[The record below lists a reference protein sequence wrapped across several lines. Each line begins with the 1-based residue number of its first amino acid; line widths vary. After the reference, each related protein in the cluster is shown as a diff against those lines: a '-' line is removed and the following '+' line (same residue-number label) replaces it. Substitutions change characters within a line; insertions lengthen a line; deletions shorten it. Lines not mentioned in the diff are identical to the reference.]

1 MSKCTMQCVLPER
14 NIRVFAAGLACLAK
28 VGKEVTLT
36 ASRSGRVRL
45 QLMATSDAQTAA
57 VTVSFGSGFFESFL
71 MDSGVPLYAKMSLK
85 SWVAALRSHRSTE
98 RLTVNLV
105 QDGARHLVVLSSQC
119 KGGLVKTHELHY
131 EDGALFQ
138 PEYDAA
144 AAAKVHRFC
153 AGRELLARAFGL
165 LHGAEE
171 ATLTVIAGEQRSLC
185 LRSHVT
191 KAEEQLEYSLLKT
204 CVTIDASDLD
214 SFHAPP
220 PLAAAD
226 FAHLPPTQA
235 DKAAVEA
242 NALGTQIAFGLREP
256 RAFLAFCE
264 AADAARLELIFNE
277 PGMPFRL
284 SADVGAPRAE
294 DGNDSV
300 AEHDVVFRVELLM
313 ATLVSEEIPVNDE
326 GETSQRDQPQQPPP
340 QGKPRRDEG
349 EGDKRAPRRRASSDS
364 SDEDEYKAKVQSGS
378 RHSRGSRGA
387 RDDEDAHEEEKG
399 EDDDDDD
406 DASVGAMGRG
416 GHKGSLGARRAN
428 KRVRGYGS
436 GDDAR

>member
-1 MSKCTMQCVLPER
+1 MQCVLPER
-14 NIRVFAAGLACLAK
+14 NVRVFAAGLACLAK

-45 QLMATSDAQTAA
+45 QLMATSDAQTAV
-57 VTVSFGSGFFESFL
+57 VTVSFGAGFFESFL

-138 PEYDAA
+138 AEYDAA
-144 AAAKVHRFC
+144 AAAKMHRFC
-153 AGRELLARAFGL
+153 GGRELLARAFGL

-171 ATLTVIAGEQRSLC
+171 ATLTVLAGEQRSLC

-191 KAEEQLEYSLLKT
+191 KAEEQLVYSLLKT

-220 PLAAAD
+220 ALTAAD

-235 DKAAVEA
+235 DKAAAEA

-264 AADAARLELIFNE
+264 AADAARLELIFDE

-284 SADVGAPRAE
+284 SAEVGAPHA
-294 DGNDSV
+294 DCTDANDPA

-326 GETSQRDQPQQPPP
+326 GETSQRDQPAPPPP
-340 QGKPRRDEG
+340 QAEPRRRDG
-349 EGDKRAPRRRASSDS
+349 EGAKRTPRRRASGG
-364 SDEDEYKAKVQSGS
+364 DEDEDEDQRDDGDEDAGEGI
-378 RHSRGSRGA
+378 RRGA
-387 RDDEDAHEEEKG
+387 RRDEHAHGNGRGDEDE
-399 EDDDDDD
+399 
-406 DASVGAMGRG
+406 ASVGAMGYG
-416 GHKGSLGARRAN
+416 GHKGSLGARRRAD
-428 KRVRGYGS
+428 KRVRGYG
-436 GDDAR
+436 DDEDDDSR